1 MFSCPLLVN
10 AGIAKTSLLLP
21 KHWRWLEHHDGEEKH
36 LKEELHRKL
45 AEKKKN
51 HRKERG
57 ELQKAALS
65 NLGQGQTGT
74 LPEVAQMIIG
84 SNSS

>member
-1 MFSCPLLVN
+1 MGHKKSRFVFPAHRQEN
-10 AGIAKTSLLLP
+10 KN
-21 KHWRWLEHHDGEEKH
+21 EEKR
-36 LKEELHRKL
+36 LNEELQRKL

-51 HRKERG
+51 HKKERG

-74 LPEVAQMIIG
+74 LPEVAQMIIS
-84 SNSS
+84 SNNS